1 MSKEVAMTKLDTEQK
16 AVQQPKKY
24 LWFGYGNYG
33 GGNLTRQLGGGNVR
47 DPSLFEELFK
57 NSKTCFLYAIAILVG
72 VMVLAM
78 LFAWVLSLVVR

>member
-1 MSKEVAMTKLDTEQK
+1 MTELHKGQK
-16 AVQQPKKY
+16 AEQQPKKY

-47 DPSLFEELFK
+47 DPGLFEELFK
-57 NSKTCFLYAIAILVG
+57 NSKTCFLYATAILVG

-78 LFAWVLSLVVR
+78 LFAWVLSLVAR